1 MSKVSITPG
10 AARVI
15 LPSDLSPF
23 PKNPSLPFM
32 KKLLLPL
39 ALTLAAWLPLAVAQT
54 PAPAPVAAASASQ
67 KVDASAAIPKTGNAR
82 FFELHEKFLARAK
95 SGPIGVLF
103 LGDSITEGWGK
114 APHVWDYYYGK
125 LDPANFGIGG
135 DQTQHVIWRI
145 ENGELDGIHPKVVVL
160 MIGTNNSA
168 GNTGPEIAA
177 ADKKIIELIR
187 AKIPETKVLLLAI
200 FPRDARRN
208 PEGLITEAA
217 TDDAAKRMAAIDRA
231 NTLLAKL
238 DDGVNIRFLDIGEKF
253 LGRDGKIP
261 WTIMPDQLHPTAAGY
276 QLWAEATQP
285 LLTEMLK

>member
-1 MSKVSITPG
+1 MIAGQFAAGVASLATPKLRQG
-10 AARVI
+10 RLDWATRKSFA
-15 LPSDLSPF
+15 
-23 PKNPSLPFM
+23 SLPM

-39 ALTLAAWLPLAVAQT
+39 ALALAAWLPLAVAQT
-54 PAPAPVAAASASQ
+54 PAPASQ
-67 KVDASAAIPKTGNAR
+67 RVDASAAIPKTGNAR

-114 APHVWDYYYGK
+114 APQVWDYYYGK
-125 LDPANFGIGG
+125 MDPANFGIGG

-168 GNTGPEIAA
+168 GNTAEEIAA
-177 ADKKIIELIR
+177 ANKKIIDLIR
-187 AKIPETKVLLLAI
+187 TKIPETKVLLLAI

-217 TDDAAKRMAAIDRA
+217 IADAGKRMAVIDRA

-238 DDGVNIRFLDIGEKF
+238 DDGVNVRFLDIGDKF

-276 QLWAEATQP
+276 QLWAEAMQP
-285 LLTEMLK
+285 LLKQMLK

>member
-1 MSKVSITPG
+1 
-10 AARVI
+10 
-15 LPSDLSPF
+15 
-23 PKNPSLPFM
+23 M

-39 ALTLAAWLPLAVAQT
+39 AFAVLLPLAFAQT
-54 PAPAPVAAASASQ
+54 PAPALTAPPLVSE
-67 KVDASAAIPKTGNAR
+67 KVDASAATPKTGNAR

-125 LDPANFGIGG
+125 LEPANFGIGG

-160 MIGTNNSA
+160 MIGTNNS
-168 GNTGPEIAA
+168 GHNTGEEIAA
-177 ADKKIIELIR
+177 ADKKIIEMIR
-187 AKIPETKVLLLAI
+187 AKIPETKILLLAI

-208 PEGLITEAA
+208 TEGLITDAA
-217 TDDAAKRMAAIDRA
+217 IADAAKDMMAIDLA
-231 NTLLAKL
+231 NTRLAKF
-238 DDGVNIRFLDIGEKF
+238 DDGVNVRFLDIGQVF

-261 WTIMPDQLHPTAAGY
+261 WTLMPDQLHPTAAGY
-276 QLWAEATQP
+276 QLWAEAMQP
-285 LLTEMLK
+285 LLMEMLK